1 MLSNPSFFPC
11 SSSCLWIFALSFVP
25 SLLWLVLFWLQ
36 DKHPEP
42 KRLIL
47 HTFFW
52 GMLVAIPVIVL
63 EGVAHVFARPMLE
76 AIGVA
81 WIYGFAGVALV
92 EEAAKYAV
100 VRIKALP
107 LRDFNE
113 PQDAV
118 LYMVAAALGFA
129 AVENFSFALEAYHTE
144 GLYSSFMAL
153 GVRTITSTLLHV
165 VASGLVGVLL
175 AISYFPVLR
184 AAGRT
189 LPEWESPP
197 IPLLQGLALAT
208 LLHGFYN
215 YFIMEIEEGPLLWDV
230 IPLIPILILLGGGI
244 ILGIL
249 YRRLRSSSV

>member
-1 MLSNPSFFPC
+1 M
-11 SSSCLWIFALSFVP
+11 
-25 SLLWLVLFWLQ
+25 LFWLQ

-42 KRLIL
+42 KRLIF

-52 GMLVAIPVIVL
+52 GMLVAVPVILL
-63 EGVAHVFARPMLE
+63 EGVTYVFALPVLKTL
-76 AIGVA
+76 GVA

-129 AVENFSFALEAYHTE
+129 AVENFSFALEAYKE
-144 GLYSSFMAL
+144 GISASFMAL
-153 GVRTITSTLLHV
+153 GVRTLTSTLLHV
-165 VASGLVGVLL
+165 VASGFVGVFL

-189 LPEWESPP
+189 LPNWETPP
-197 IPLLQGLALAT
+197 IPILQGLALAA

-215 YFIMEIEEGPLLWDV
+215 YFIIEEGPLLLDV

-249 YRRLRSSSV
+249 YRRLK